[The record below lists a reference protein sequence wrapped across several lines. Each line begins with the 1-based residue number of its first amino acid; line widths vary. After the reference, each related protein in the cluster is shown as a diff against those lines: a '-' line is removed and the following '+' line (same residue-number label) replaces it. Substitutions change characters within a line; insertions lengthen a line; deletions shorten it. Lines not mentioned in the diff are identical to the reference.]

1 MTDRRG
7 AKEPAGDSSLGAY
20 RSVNDLLA
28 ENGGE
33 GGPAVPGR
41 NEINPGTDFYMG
53 VFTSVLFLVPVGA
66 VVSVGVLVS
75 TGAEMFGGEPR
86 PIADN
91 VNLFLWILW
100 IAILLSWWLYR
111 LVRAF
116 RTRRPYVGLGMLST
130 LLAVFLLFGACTVF
144 VREAEITISGKAA
157 FPGPAQARQGECAD
171 GESLR
176 LEEPSGKEMSLTG
189 EETRA

>member
-1 MTDRRG
+1 
-7 AKEPAGDSSLGAY
+7 
-20 RSVNDLLA
+20 VNDLLA

-66 VVSVGVLVS
+66 VVSVGVLIS
-75 TGAEMFGGEPR
+75 TGAEMVGGEPR
-86 PIADN
+86 PIPDN
-91 VNLFLWILW
+91 VNHFLWILW

-157 FPGPAQARQGECAD
+157 FPRPIHARQGKSVNNEGVSPKTHS
-171 GESLR
+171 GE
-176 LEEPSGKEMSLTG
+176 GGNFTG
-189 EETRA
+189 GEASA

>member
-1 MTDRRG
+1 MTDKRG
-7 AKEPAGDSSLGAY
+7 TKKSAGDAALGAY

-33 GGPAVPGR
+33 AGPAVRGGK
-41 NEINPGTDFYMG
+41 EHVPGTDFYMG
-53 VFTSVLFLVPVGA
+53 VFTSILFLVPVGA
-66 VVSVGVLVS
+66 VVSVGVLIS
-75 TGAEMFGGEPR
+75 TGAEMVGGEPC
-86 PIADN
+86 PIPDN
-91 VNLFLWILW
+91 VNHFLWILW

-157 FPGPAQARQGECAD
+157 FPRPIHARQGKSVNNEGVSPKTHS
-171 GESLR
+171 GE
-176 LEEPSGKEMSLTG
+176 GGNFTG
-189 EETRA
+189 GEASA

>member
-7 AKEPAGDSSLGAY
+7 AKEPAGDAALGAY

-91 VNLFLWILW
+91 VNHLLWILW

-157 FPGPAQARQGECAD
+157 FPSPAQARNGECVNNE
-171 GESLR
+171 GVLPETH
-176 LEEPSGKEMSLTG
+176 SGKGRNFIG
-189 EETRA
+189 EEASA

>member
-7 AKEPAGDSSLGAY
+7 AKEPSGDAALGAY

-28 ENGGE
+28 ENGAEAGL
-33 GGPAVPGR
+33 AVPGR

-91 VNLFLWILW
+91 VNHFLWILW

-157 FPGPAQARQGECAD
+157 FPSPAQARNGECVNNE
-171 GESLR
+171 GVLPETH
-176 LEEPSGKEMSLTG
+176 SGKGRNFTG
-189 EETRA
+189 EEASA

>member
-1 MTDRRG
+1 MTDKRG
-7 AKEPAGDSSLGAY
+7 TKKSAGDAALGAY

-33 GGPAVPGR
+33 AGPAVPGGK
-41 NEINPGTDFYMG
+41 EHTPGTDFYMG
-53 VFTSVLFLVPVGA
+53 VFTSILFLVPVGA
-66 VVSVGVLVS
+66 VVSVGVLIS
-75 TGAEMFGGEPR
+75 TGAEMVGGEPR
-86 PIADN
+86 PIPDN
-91 VNLFLWILW
+91 VNHFLWILW

-157 FPGPAQARQGECAD
+157 FPRPIHARQGKSVNNEGVSPKTHS
-171 GESLR
+171 GE
-176 LEEPSGKEMSLTG
+176 GGNFTG
-189 EETRA
+189 GEASA